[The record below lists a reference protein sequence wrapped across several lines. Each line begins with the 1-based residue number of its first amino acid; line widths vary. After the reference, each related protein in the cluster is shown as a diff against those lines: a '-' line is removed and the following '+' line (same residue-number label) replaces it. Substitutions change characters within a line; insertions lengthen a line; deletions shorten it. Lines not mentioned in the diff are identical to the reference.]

1 MLIVLICKPYC
12 RAKRAITGAHTPKKE
27 EGVYNYSHQNT
38 FDNHHIRA
46 RSFPRTLVYLHA
58 TDKSGHVRVFK
69 PSLASRDYI
78 LSKVHLFVN

>member
-12 RAKRAITGAHTPKKE
+12 RAITGAHTPKKE

-46 RSFPRTLVYLHA
+46 RSFPRTFMLQTTLAVLEYLSQVWPVE
-58 TDKSGHVRVFK
+58 TTFYLKFTC
-69 PSLASRDYI
+69 L
-78 LSKVHLFVN
+78 